1 MHPLE
6 SAAFARRTPSRGV
19 RGRQLPNMLA
29 DHRGHPG
36 AARDRADPDSPGAAS
51 TTAAQREVGAQAG
64 AHRAGCAAPALT
76 CAPQAAATRRRGQT
90 APDSEPWRYWALHS
104 SDARRIRTHPGR
116 VLRMDCRNGPRL
128 DDAWLR
134 SAAMSRNQ
142 GVQGRHWLRCG
153 LRRVVLKRLRDV
165 STRMRRAVA
174 GRHRTLTDPWA
185 GSDITVGILARR
197 SPTESD

>member
-1 MHPLE
+1 LLDAGWTGCLDTSRKRPECSGSGPPGIPLE
-6 SAAFARRTPSRGV
+6 LTLTTVKSRSWPSALQHACRSSRPSWSGPRSS
-19 RGRQLPNMLA
+19 R
-29 DHRGHPG
+29 
-36 AARDRADPDSPGAAS
+36 
-51 TTAAQREVGAQAG
+51 
-64 AHRAGCAAPALT
+64 
-76 CAPQAAATRRRGQT
+76 ATRRCGQT

-104 SDARRIRTHPGR
+104 SDAHRIRIHHGR

-134 SAAMSRNQ
+134 NAAMRRNQ

-165 STRMRRAVA
+165 STRMRRTVA

>member
-1 MHPLE
+1 MP
-6 SAAFARRTPSRGV
+6 
-19 RGRQLPNMLA
+19 A

-64 AHRAGCAAPALT
+64 AHRAGCAVPALT

-104 SDARRIRTHPGR
+104 SDARRIRIHPER
-116 VLRMDCRNGPRL
+116 ALRMACRNGPKL

-134 SAAMSRNQ
+134 SAARRCVETKAFKV
-142 GVQGRHWLRCG
+142 GIGFRCG
-153 LRRVVLKRLRDV
+153 LRRVVLERLRDV

-174 GRHRTLTDPWA
+174 RRHRTLTDHWA
-185 GSDITVGILARR
+185 GSDITAGIPARR